1 MWDSVLGHEQ
11 NKEFL
16 RNFLQ
21 REARPHALLFCGAE
35 GLGKKKLALEFAKTF
50 LCLNGKGDDGC
61 EACRLLNFAD
71 GNVSHPDFIL
81 VERLPEK
88 RDLSIEQ
95 MRELA
100 KQAAFAPV
108 LSKNKI
114 CIVEDADRLTEA
126 AANSFLK
133 LLEEPPAGW
142 LIILLAS
149 SEDKLLTTILSR
161 VVKLR
166 FNPLAVADVKKLL
179 LEQGVVESE
188 SEVLARI
195 SEGSVGTALNLN
207 EQNALE
213 YRQTALSFLEALPL
227 EFPMNYVT
235 DRAWVVKY
243 ERAEAMLF
251 VKLLQLL
258 LRDMLFIKTG
268 VTVNLYNCDVQENL
282 TALSGGW
289 QPQGLKKALA
299 ATNDAYKALAS
310 SVGVKLVMENL
321 AMKID
326 NFRKE

>member
-11 NKEFL
+11 NNEFL
-16 RNFLQ
+16 QNFLQ

-179 LEQGVVESE
+179 LERGVAESE

>member
-16 RNFLQ
+16 QNFLQ

-126 AANSFLK
+126 APNSILK

-179 LEQGVVESE
+179 LERGVAESE

-235 DRAWVVKY
+235 DRTWVVKY

>member
-16 RNFLQ
+16 QNFLQ

-114 CIVEDADRLTEA
+114 CIVEDAD
-126 AANSFLK
+126 
-133 LLEEPPAGW
+133 
-142 LIILLAS
+142 
-149 SEDKLLTTILSR
+149 
-161 VVKLR
+161 
-166 FNPLAVADVKKLL
+166 
-179 LEQGVVESE
+179 
-188 SEVLARI
+188 
-195 SEGSVGTALNLN
+195 
-207 EQNALE
+207 
-213 YRQTALSFLEALPL
+213 
-227 EFPMNYVT
+227 
-235 DRAWVVKY
+235 
-243 ERAEAMLF
+243 
-251 VKLLQLL
+251 
-258 LRDMLFIKTG
+258 
-268 VTVNLYNCDVQENL
+268 
-282 TALSGGW
+282 
-289 QPQGLKKALA
+289 
-299 ATNDAYKALAS
+299 
-310 SVGVKLVMENL
+310 
-321 AMKID
+321 
-326 NFRKE
+326 

>member
-16 RNFLQ
+16 QNFLKAQ
-21 REARPHALLFCGAE
+21 ARPHALLFCGAE
-35 GLGKKKLALEFAKTF
+35 GLGKKKLALEFAKSF
-50 LCLNGKGDDGC
+50 LCLNGIGNDGC

-71 GNVSHPDFIL
+71 GNVSHPDFIM

-88 RDLSIEQ
+88 RELLIDQ
-95 MRELA
+95 MRELI
-100 KQAAFAPV
+100 KQAAYAPV

-114 CIVEDADRLTEA
+114 CIIEDADTMREA

-133 LLEEPPAGW
+133 LLEEPPEGW

-166 FNPLAVADVKKLL
+166 FNPLAVADVKQLL
-179 LEQGVVESE
+179 VERGIAAEE

-195 SEGSVGTALNLN
+195 SEGSVGAALNLH
-207 EQNALE
+207 QQQALE
-213 YRQTALSFLEALPL
+213 YRQTAITFLEVLPL
-227 EFPMNYVT
+227 EMPLNYLAG
-235 DRAWVVKY
+235 RAWVEKY
-243 ERAEAMLF
+243 ERNEAILF

-258 LRDMLFIKTG
+258 LRDMLFVKIGMTA
-268 VTVNLYNCDVQENL
+268 NLYNCDLQETL

-299 ATNDAYKALAS
+299 AVSDAYKALNTTT
-310 SVGVKLVMENL
+310 GIKLIMENL

>member
-16 RNFLQ
+16 QNFLQ

-179 LEQGVVESE
+179 LERGVDAEA

>member
-16 RNFLQ
+16 QNFLQ
-21 REARPHALLFCGAE
+21 REARPHALLFCGAD

-81 VERLPEK
+81 VQRLPDK
-88 RDLSIEQ
+88 AGLLIDQI
-95 MRELA
+95 RELN

-114 CIVEDADRLTEA
+114 CIIEDADTMNEA

-133 LLEEPPAGW
+133 LLEEPPVGW

-179 LEQGVVESE
+179 VERDVAAEE
-188 SEVLARI
+188 SEVLARV
-195 SEGSVGTALNLN
+195 SEGSVGTALNLH

-227 EFPMNYVT
+227 AMPLNYLVG
-235 DRAWVVKY
+235 RAWVEKY
-243 ERAEAMLF
+243 ERAEAILF
-251 VKLLQLL
+251 VRLLQLL
-258 LRDMLFIKTG
+258 LRDMLFVKTG
-268 VTVNLYNCDVQENL
+268 VTANLYNCDLQETL
-282 TALSGGW
+282 TALCGGW

-299 ATNDAYKALAS
+299 AVNDAYKALNTS
-310 SVGVKLVMENL
+310 TGVKLVMENL
-321 AMKID
+321 ALKID

>member
-16 RNFLQ
+16 QNFLQ

-166 FNPLAVADVKKLL
+166 FNPFTVADVKKLL
-179 LEQGVVESE
+179 LERGVAEDA

>member
-16 RNFLQ
+16 QNFLQ

-179 LEQGVVESE
+179 LERGVAESE

-227 EFPMNYVT
+227 EFPMNYII

>member
-16 RNFLQ
+16 LNFLQ
-21 REARPHALLFCGAE
+21 RDARPHALLFCGAE

-95 MRELA
+95 MRDLA

-149 SEDKLLTTILSR
+149 SEDKLITTILSR

-179 LEQGVVESE
+179 LERGVAEAE

-243 ERAEAMLF
+243 ERDEAMLF

>member
-16 RNFLQ
+16 QNFLKAQ
-21 REARPHALLFCGAE
+21 ARPHALLFCGAE
-35 GLGKKKLALEFAKTF
+35 GLGKKKLALEFAKSF
-50 LCLNGKGDDGC
+50 LCLNGVGNDGC

-71 GNVSHPDFIL
+71 GNVSHPDFIM

-88 RDLSIEQ
+88 RELLIDQ
-95 MRELA
+95 MRELI
-100 KQAAFAPV
+100 KQAAYAPV

-114 CIVEDADRLTEA
+114 CIIEDADTMKEA

-166 FNPLAVADVKKLL
+166 FNPLAVADVKQLL
-179 LEQGVVESE
+179 VERGIADQE

-195 SEGSVGTALNLN
+195 SEGSVGAALNLH
-207 EQNALE
+207 QQQALE
-213 YRQTALSFLEALPL
+213 YRQTAITFLEVLPL
-227 EFPMNYVT
+227 EMPLNYLAG
-235 DRAWVVKY
+235 RAWVEKY
-243 ERAEAMLF
+243 ERNEAILF

-258 LRDMLFIKTG
+258 LRDMLFVKIGMTA
-268 VTVNLYNCDVQENL
+268 NLYNCDLQETL
-282 TALSGGW
+282 IALSGGW

-299 ATNDAYKALAS
+299 AVSDAYKALNTTT
-310 SVGVKLVMENL
+310 GIKLIMENL

>member
-16 RNFLQ
+16 QNFLQ

-35 GLGKKKLALEFAKTF
+35 GLGKKKLALEFAKSF

-114 CIVEDADRLTEA
+114 CIVEDADKLTEA

-179 LEQGVVESE
+179 LERGVAESE

>member
-16 RNFLQ
+16 QNFLQ

-95 MRELA
+95 MRDLA

-179 LEQGVVESE
+179 LARGVDADA

-235 DRAWVVKY
+235 DRTWVVKY

-289 QPQGLKKALA
+289 QPLGLKKALA

>member
-95 MRELA
+95 MRDLA

-179 LEQGVVESE
+179 LERGVAESE

-251 VKLLQLL
+251 IKLLQLL

>member
-16 RNFLQ
+16 QNFLQ

-133 LLEEPPAGW
+133 LLEEPPASW

-179 LEQGVVESE
+179 LARGVDADA

-235 DRAWVVKY
+235 DRTWVVKY

>member
-1 MWDSVLGHEQ
+1 MLERGVA
-11 NKEFL
+11 
-16 RNFLQ
+16 
-21 REARPHALLFCGAE
+21 EA
-35 GLGKKKLALEFAKTF
+35 
-50 LCLNGKGDDGC
+50 
-61 EACRLLNFAD
+61 
-71 GNVSHPDFIL
+71 
-81 VERLPEK
+81 
-88 RDLSIEQ
+88 
-95 MRELA
+95 
-100 KQAAFAPV
+100 
-108 LSKNKI
+108 
-114 CIVEDADRLTEA
+114 
-126 AANSFLK
+126 
-133 LLEEPPAGW
+133 
-142 LIILLAS
+142 
-149 SEDKLLTTILSR
+149 
-161 VVKLR
+161 
-166 FNPLAVADVKKLL
+166 
-179 LEQGVVESE
+179 E

-235 DRAWVVKY
+235 DRTWVVKY

-282 TALSGGW
+282 IALSGGW

>member
-16 RNFLQ
+16 QNFLQ

-61 EACRLLNFAD
+61 DACRLLNFAD

-95 MRELA
+95 MRDLA

-179 LEQGVVESE
+179 LARGVAESE

-227 EFPMNYVT
+227 EFTMNYVT
-235 DRAWVVKY
+235 DRTWVVKY

-299 ATNDAYKALAS
+299 ATNDAYKA
-310 SVGVKLVMENL
+310 
-321 AMKID
+321 
-326 NFRKE
+326 

>member
-16 RNFLQ
+16 QNFLQ

-114 CIVEDADRLTEA
+114 CIVEDADKLTEA

-179 LEQGVVESE
+179 LERGVAESE

-243 ERAEAMLF
+243 ERTEAMLF

>member
-16 RNFLQ
+16 KNFLEAQ
-21 REARPHALLFCGAE
+21 ARPHALLFCGAE
-35 GLGKKKLALEFAKTF
+35 GLGKKKLALEFAKSF
-50 LCLNGKGDDGC
+50 LCLNGKGNDGC

-88 RDLSIEQ
+88 SGLLIDQ
-95 MRELA
+95 MRELI
-100 KQAAFAPV
+100 KQAAYAPV
-108 LSKNKI
+108 LSKNKL
-114 CIVEDADRLTEA
+114 CIIDDADTMNEA

-133 LLEEPPAGW
+133 LLEEPPDGW

-179 LEQGVVESE
+179 VERGVAESE
-188 SEVLARI
+188 SEVLARV
-195 SEGSVGTALNLN
+195 SEGSVGTALNLH

-213 YRQTALSFLEALPL
+213 YRNTAISFLEALPL
-227 EFPMNYVT
+227 EMPMNYLT
-235 DRAWVVKY
+235 GRAWLKDY
-243 ERAEAMLF
+243 ERAEAILF

-258 LRDMLFIKTG
+258 LRDMLFVKTG
-268 VTVNLYNCDVQENL
+268 LTVNLYNCDMQETL
-282 TALSGGW
+282 AILSDGW
-289 QPQGLKKALA
+289 KPQGLKKALEA
-299 ATNDAYKALAS
+299 VNDAYKALNTS
-310 SVGVKLVMENL
+310 TGMKLVLENV

>member
-16 RNFLQ
+16 QNFLQ

-95 MRELA
+95 MRDLA

-166 FNPLAVADVKKLL
+166 FNPLAVVDVKKLL
-179 LEQGVVESE
+179 LERGVAESE

-289 QPQGLKKALA
+289 QPQGLKKALV

>member
-16 RNFLQ
+16 KNFLEAQ
-21 REARPHALLFCGAE
+21 ARPHALLFCGAE
-35 GLGKKKLALEFAKTF
+35 GLGKKKLALEFAKSF
-50 LCLNGKGDDGC
+50 LCLNGKGNDGC

-71 GNVSHPDFIL
+71 GNVSHPDFIF

-88 RDLSIEQ
+88 SGLLIDQ
-95 MRELA
+95 MRELI
-100 KQAAFAPV
+100 KQAAYAPV
-108 LSKNKI
+108 LSKNKL
-114 CIVEDADRLTEA
+114 CIIDAADTMNEA

-133 LLEEPPAGW
+133 LLEEPPDGW

-179 LEQGVVESE
+179 LERGVAESE
-188 SEVLARI
+188 SEVLARV
-195 SEGSVGTALNLN
+195 SEGSVGTALNLH
-207 EQNALE
+207 EQNALD
-213 YRQTALSFLEALPL
+213 YRNTAISFLEALPL
-227 EFPMNYVT
+227 EMPMNYLT
-235 DRAWVVKY
+235 GRAWLKDY
-243 ERAEAMLF
+243 ERAEAVLF

-258 LRDMLFIKTG
+258 LRDMLFVKTG
-268 VTVNLYNCDVQENL
+268 LTVNLYNCDMQETL
-282 TALSGGW
+282 ATLSDGW
-289 QPQGLKKALA
+289 KPQGLKKALEA
-299 ATNDAYKALAS
+299 VNDAYKALNTS
-310 SVGVKLVMENL
+310 TGVKLVLENV

>member
-16 RNFLQ
+16 QNFLQ

-166 FNPLAVADVKKLL
+166 FNPLTVADVKKLL
-179 LEQGVVESE
+179 LERGVAEDA

-268 VTVNLYNCDVQENL
+268 LTVNLYNCDVQENL
-282 TALSGGW
+282 TALSSGW

>member
-16 RNFLQ
+16 QNFLQ
-21 REARPHALLFCGAE
+21 RDARPHALLFCGAE

-50 LCLNGKGDDGC
+50 LCLNGKGDDSC

-179 LEQGVVESE
+179 LERGVAENE

-235 DRAWVVKY
+235 DRTWVVKY

-282 TALSGGW
+282 TALCGGW
-289 QPQGLKKALA
+289 KSQGLKKALA

>member
-16 RNFLQ
+16 QNFLQ

-166 FNPLAVADVKKLL
+166 FNPLAVADVKQLL
-179 LEQGVVESE
+179 LERGVDAEA

>member
-16 RNFLQ
+16 QNFLQ

-95 MRELA
+95 MRDLA

-179 LEQGVVESE
+179 LARGVDADA

-207 EQNALE
+207 AQNALE
-213 YRQTALSFLEALPL
+213 YRQTALSFLEAWPL

-235 DRAWVVKY
+235 DRTWVVKY

>member
-16 RNFLQ
+16 QNFLQ

-95 MRELA
+95 MRELV

-166 FNPLAVADVKKLL
+166 FNPLAVADVKQLL
-179 LEQGVVESE
+179 LERGVDANA

-289 QPQGLKKALA
+289 QPQGLKKTLA

>member
-16 RNFLQ
+16 QNFLQ
-21 REARPHALLFCGAE
+21 REVRPHALLFCGAE

-95 MRELA
+95 MRDLA

-166 FNPLAVADVKKLL
+166 FNPLAVVDVKKLL
-179 LEQGVVESE
+179 LERGVAESE

>member
-16 RNFLQ
+16 QNFLQ

-50 LCLNGKGDDGC
+50 LCLNGKGGDGC

-95 MRELA
+95 MRDLA

-179 LEQGVVESE
+179 LARGVDADA

-227 EFPMNYVT
+227 EFLMNYVT
-235 DRAWVVKY
+235 DRTWVVKY

-299 ATNDAYKALAS
+299 VTNDAYKALAS

>member
-16 RNFLQ
+16 QNFLQ
-21 REARPHALLFCGAE
+21 RKARPHALLFCGAE

-149 SEDKLLTTILSR
+149 SEDKMLTTILSR
-161 VVKLR
+161 VVKLS

-179 LEQGVVESE
+179 LERGVAENE

-235 DRAWVVKY
+235 DRTWVVKY

>member
-16 RNFLQ
+16 QNFLQ

-166 FNPLAVADVKKLL
+166 FNPLAVADVKQLL
-179 LEQGVVESE
+179 LERGVAESE

-227 EFPMNYVT
+227 VFPMNYVT
-235 DRAWVVKY
+235 DRTWVVKY

-258 LRDMLFIKTG
+258 LRYMIFIKTG

>member
-16 RNFLQ
+16 QNFLQ

-95 MRELA
+95 MRDLA

-179 LEQGVVESE
+179 LARGVDADA

-235 DRAWVVKY
+235 DRTWVVKY

-268 VTVNLYNCDVQENL
+268 VTVNLYNCDVQEKL

-289 QPQGLKKALA
+289 QPRGLKKALA

>member
-16 RNFLQ
+16 QNFLQ

-95 MRELA
+95 MRDLA

-179 LEQGVVESE
+179 LERGVAAEA

-235 DRAWVVKY
+235 DRTWVVKY

>member
-1 MWDSVLGHEQ
+1 
-11 NKEFL
+11 
-16 RNFLQ
+16 
-21 REARPHALLFCGAE
+21 
-35 GLGKKKLALEFAKTF
+35 
-50 LCLNGKGDDGC
+50 
-61 EACRLLNFAD
+61 
-71 GNVSHPDFIL
+71 
-81 VERLPEK
+81 
-88 RDLSIEQ
+88 
-95 MRELA
+95 
-100 KQAAFAPV
+100 
-108 LSKNKI
+108 
-114 CIVEDADRLTEA
+114 
-126 AANSFLK
+126 
-133 LLEEPPAGW
+133 
-142 LIILLAS
+142 LAS

-166 FNPLAVADVKKLL
+166 FNPLAVSDVKKLL
-179 LEQGVVESE
+179 LARGVDADA

-235 DRAWVVKY
+235 DRTWVVKY

-299 ATNDAYKALAS
+299 ATNDAYKALVS

>member
-16 RNFLQ
+16 QNFLQ

-166 FNPLAVADVKKLL
+166 FNPLAVADVKQLL
-179 LEQGVVESE
+179 LERGVAEDA